1 MKMMEHRAPSFSS
14 NLVEEPC
21 MMMLTSPTK
30 STSPIKPATYS
41 FSSGSYA
48 NTSYADTYLQ
58 RSSSYARKEVKWQR
72 APVAIPDQFKI
83 RDKYCVGGKRIP
95 FTRFNMMAARNK
107 KPLDDLDT
115 IYESCYFL
123 DFQYDAIMAEP
134 AHEERVALYPLRA
147 LAMTFI
153 Q

>member
-1 MKMMEHRAPSFSS
+1 MKIMEHRAPSFSNNQDEDS
-14 NLVEEPC
+14 C
-21 MMMLTSPTK
+21 MMMTSPTK
-30 STSPIKPATYS
+30 STSPVKATTYS

-48 NTSYADTYLQ
+48 TTSYADTYLQ

-72 APVAIPDQFKI
+72 APVAIPDQFKT

-95 FTRFNMMAARNK
+95 FTRFNMMVARNK

-123 DFQYDAIMAEP
+123 DFTYDAIMAEV